1 MLQATI
7 KNKNIAFRG
16 ILMKRSAAVLQMAL
30 FFSISSA
37 AYSQSL
43 ADIAKKE
50 KERRQEI
57 KDSRVITEKEAEK
70 YRSQPSA
77 AAIQEQPSAK
87 EDAVADKKAA
97 EGSGVKKSE
106 EAEPDEPVDFQG
118 RPESYWRKTMAEAR
132 EKVANLENEA
142 NAIVARISTL
152 QTQFYNE
159 DDGFKREG
167 IGRDLNKSF
176 YEQDKNKEELA
187 KAKEIL
193 LDLEKEAR
201 KSGALPG
208 WIQ

>member
-1 MLQATI
+1 
-7 KNKNIAFRG
+7 
-16 ILMKRSAAVLQMAL
+16 MKRSAAFLQMAL

-57 KDSRVITEKEAEK
+57 KDSRVITDKEAEK

-77 AAIQEQPSAK
+77 ASTQEQPGAK

-167 IGRDLNKSF
+167 IGRDLNKSY